1 MNRAIFLTKIQT
13 GETAGGT
20 IPSPKTR
27 SLGRVLVI
35 GCDEGLIEAAR
46 IAAAALDG
54 PPPVI
59 LRTQNEVL
67 RAVVTNLS
75 GFRHLILEDGEL
87 PIDQSLVDAMAE
99 ASPAAVISLLT
110 PEAALS
116 EGGAFLRGLLD
127 GTRVMAHDASR
138 ASRNSSRLQAG
149 LQGNSLLL
157 RYQPIIH
164 VRTRRLA
171 LVEALARWRSE
182 PVALTPVNFIPAM
195 EQMGL
200 SRPLAAAVTRIA
212 AWDMSRLPARLD
224 IPVSVNLPAPEL
236 DKRDVVA
243 WLGQQL
249 RRSRFPRRRLMIELT
264 ETAPVRDLSRMA
276 RTLRRLRA
284 AGHGVLMDDYLLDD
298 PRQRLLRLDFAGIK
312 LDRSLVLSLPKSAR
326 ARNQVLSMAR
336 RGLVMTAE
344 GVSSPALL
352 RALRV
357 LGVARAQGFLM
368 GRPLPVAALPAW
380 NQRWRSA
387 EGLAPPAKRQLP

>member
-1 MNRAIFLTKIQT
+1 M
-13 GETAGGT
+13 
-20 IPSPKTR
+20 
-27 SLGRVLVI
+27 LVI
-35 GCDEGLIEAAR
+35 ACDPTLIEAAR
-46 IAAAALDG
+46 TAATSLGA
-54 PPPVI
+54 PPPVV
-59 LRTQNEVL
+59 LNTEGAVL
-67 RAVVTNLS
+67 RAVVTSLS
-75 GFRHLILEDGEL
+75 GFAHLILEDGEL

-99 ASPAAVISLLT
+99 ASPQAVISLLT

-116 EGGAFLRGLLD
+116 EDGAFLRGLLS
-127 GTRVMAHDASR
+127 GTRHLAHDAKR
-138 ASRNSSRLQAG
+138 ASRNSNRLQAG

-164 VRTRRLA
+164 VRTRRLV

-212 AWDMSRLPARLD
+212 ARDMSRLPASLG

-243 WLGQQL
+243 WLGHQL
-249 RRSRFPRRRLMIELT
+249 GRTRFPRRRLMIELT

-276 RTLRRLRA
+276 RTLRRLKA

-312 LDRSLVLSLPKSAR
+312 LDRSLVQSLPRSAR
-326 ARNQVLSMAR
+326 ARNQVLRMAR

-344 GVSSPALL
+344 GVSTPALL

-380 NQRWRSA
+380 NRRWRSA
-387 EGLAPPAKRQLP
+387 EGLAPPARPQAPKAST

>member
-1 MNRAIFLTKIQT
+1 MLVLAHDAALIESTRAAL
-13 GETAGGT
+13 A
-20 IPSPKTR
+20 
-27 SLGRVLVI
+27 SLGAPAPVVLSSQ
-35 GCDEGLIEAAR
+35 
-46 IAAAALDG
+46 
-54 PPPVI
+54 
-59 LRTQNEVL
+59 TEVL
-67 RAVVTNLS
+67 RAVVISLS
-75 GFRHLILEDGEL
+75 GFAHLILEDGEL
-87 PIDQSLVDAMAE
+87 PMEQSLVDSMAE
-99 ASPAAVISLLT
+99 ASPSAIISLLT

-116 EGGAFLRGLLD
+116 EDGAFLRGLLD
-127 GTRVMAHDASR
+127 GTRLMAHDANR
-138 ASRNSSRLQAG
+138 ASRNSNRLQAG

-164 VRTRRLA
+164 VRTRRLIM
-171 LVEALARWRSE
+171 VEALARWRSE

-212 AWDMSRLPARLD
+212 ARDLSQLPGHLP

-249 RRSRFPRRRLMIELT
+249 QRTRFPRHRLMIELT

-276 RTLRRLRA
+276 RTLRRLKA
-284 AGHGVLMDDYLLDD
+284 AGHGVLLDDYLLDD

-312 LDRSLVLSLPKSAR
+312 LDRSLVQSLPRSGR
-326 ARNQVLSMAR
+326 ARNQVHSMAK

-344 GVSSPALL
+344 GISSPALFRTL
-352 RALRV
+352 RF
-357 LGVARAQGFLM
+357 LGVARAQSFLM

-380 NQRWRSA
+380 NNRWRGAQGRKASI
-387 EGLAPPAKRQLP
+387 

>member
-1 MNRAIFLTKIQT
+1 MTFF
-13 GETAGGT
+13 ETNQAGGGL
-20 IPSPKTR
+20 PSAPEPR
-27 SLGRVLVI
+27 SPGYVLVL
-35 GCDEGLIEAAR
+35 GCDDALIEAAR
-46 IAAAALDG
+46 AAVAHLGA
-54 PPPVI
+54 PPPLV
-59 LRTQNEVL
+59 LRTEREVL
-67 RAVVTNLS
+67 RAVVTSMS
-75 GFRHLILEDGEL
+75 GFAHLILEDGDL

-99 ASPAAVISLLT
+99 ASPSAVISLLT
-110 PEAALS
+110 PEAAVS
-116 EGGAFLRGLLD
+116 EEGAFLRGLLV
-127 GTRVMAHDASR
+127 GTRHIAHDAKR
-138 ASRNSSRLQAG
+138 ASRNSNRLQAG

-164 VRTRRLA
+164 VRTRRLV

-212 AWDMSRLPARLD
+212 AWDMSRLPGSLD
-224 IPVSVNLPAPEL
+224 IAVSVNLPAPEL

-249 RRSRFPRRRLMIELT
+249 HRARFPRRRLVIELT

-276 RTLRRLRA
+276 RTLRRLKA

-298 PRQRLLRLDFAGIK
+298 RRQRLLRLDFAGIK
-312 LDRSLVLSLPKSAR
+312 LDRSLVQSLPRSAR
-326 ARNQVLSMAR
+326 ARNQVLRMAR
-336 RGLVMTAE
+336 RGLNMTAE

-368 GRPLPVAALPAW
+368 SRPLPVAALPAW
-380 NQRWRSA
+380 NLRWRSA
-387 EGLAPPAKRQLP
+387 EGLAWPAKSQAPKAST

>member
-1 MNRAIFLTKIQT
+1 MLILAQD
-13 GETAGGT
+13 ETLILAAT
-20 IPSPKTR
+20 NAVAQ
-27 SLGRVLVI
+27 LG
-35 GCDEGLIEAAR
+35 
-46 IAAAALDG
+46 G
-54 PPPVI
+54 PPPTI
-59 LRTQNEVL
+59 LRSEAEVL
-67 RAVVTNLS
+67 AAVVESQS
-75 GFRHLILEDGEL
+75 GFAHLLLQEGEL
-87 PIDQSLVDAMAE
+87 PIEQSLVDALAE
-99 ASPAAVISLLT
+99 ASPAAMISPLT
-110 PEAALS
+110 AESALS
-116 EGGAFLRGLLD
+116 EDGAFLLGLLS
-127 GTRVMAHDASR
+127 GTRRVAHDANR

-149 LQGNSLLL
+149 LQGDNLLL

-164 VRTRRLA
+164 VHSRRLIM
-171 LVEALARWRSE
+171 VEALARWRSE

-212 AWDMSRLPARLD
+212 ARDLSRLPGHMP

-249 RRSRFPRRRLMIELT
+249 RRSRFPRHRLMIELT

-284 AGHGVLMDDYLLDD
+284 AGHGVLLDDLVLDD

-312 LDRSLVLSLPKSAR
+312 LDRSLVLSLPRSAR
-326 ARNQVLSMAR
+326 ARNQVHAMAK

-344 GVSSPALL
+344 GVSSPALFRTL
-352 RALRV
+352 RF

-380 NQRWRSA
+380 NNRWRGAQASKA
-387 EGLAPPAKRQLP
+387 ST

>member
-1 MNRAIFLTKIQT
+1 MTEDATTEMAREATSR
-13 GETAGGT
+13 
-20 IPSPKTR
+20 P
-27 SLGRVLVI
+27 LGRVLAI
-35 GCDEGLIEAAR
+35 ASDAAL
-46 IAAAALDG
+46 IAAVRRSVSALAG

-59 LRTQNEVL
+59 LRSHSEVL
-67 RAVVTNLS
+67 RAVVTSLS
-75 GFRHLILEDGEL
+75 GFAHLILQDGEL
-87 PIDQSLVDAMAE
+87 PVDQSLVDAMAE
-99 ASPAAVISLLT
+99 ASPQAVISLLT

-116 EGGAFLRGLLD
+116 EDGAFLRGLLA
-127 GTRVMAHDASR
+127 GTRHLAHDAKR
-138 ASRNSSRLQAG
+138 ASRNSNRLQAG

-157 RYQPIIH
+157 RYQPIIN
-164 VRTRRLA
+164 VRTRRLV

-212 AWDMSRLPARLD
+212 AWDMSRLPARIG

-276 RTLRRLRA
+276 RTLRRLKA

-312 LDRSLVLSLPKSAR
+312 LDRSLVQSLPRSAR
-326 ARNQVLSMAR
+326 ARNQVLRMAR

-344 GVSSPALL
+344 GVSTPALL
-352 RALRV
+352 RTLRV

-368 GRPLPVAALPAW
+368 GRPLPVVALPAW

-387 EGLAPPAKRQLP
+387 EGLARPQTPAAPKR

>member
-1 MNRAIFLTKIQT
+1 MTVF
-13 GETAGGT
+13 ETNQAGGGQT
-20 IPSPKTR
+20 PAPKPR
-27 SLGRVLVI
+27 APGPVLVLA
-35 GCDEGLIEAAR
+35 CDAALIHAAR
-46 IAAAALDG
+46 SAVAELGA
-54 PPPVI
+54 PPPVV
-59 LRTQNEVL
+59 LRTEREVL
-67 RAVVTNLS
+67 RAVVTSLS
-75 GFRHLILEDGEL
+75 GFAHLILEDGDL

-99 ASPAAVISLLT
+99 ASPAAVISLLS

-116 EGGAFLRGLLD
+116 EEGAFLRGLLG
-127 GTRVMAHDASR
+127 GTRHVAHDASR
-138 ASRNSSRLQAG
+138 ASRNSNRLQAG

-164 VRTRRLA
+164 VRTRRLV

-182 PVALTPVNFIPAM
+182 PVALTPVNFIPAI

-212 AWDMSRLPARLD
+212 AWDMSRLPARLGV
-224 IPVSVNLPAPEL
+224 PVSVNLPAPEL

-276 RTLRRLRA
+276 RTLRRLKA

-312 LDRSLVLSLPKSAR
+312 LDRSLVQSLPKSAR
-326 ARNQVLSMAR
+326 ARNQVHRMAQ

-352 RALRV
+352 RTLRF

-387 EGLAPPAKRQLP
+387 EGLARPQALRR

>member
-1 MNRAIFLTKIQT
+1 LAENKT
-13 GETAGGT
+13 GETAGGQNPPT
-20 IPSPKTR
+20 KAR
-27 SLGRVLVI
+27 SLGRVLI
-35 GCDEGLIEAAR
+35 IACDVTLIQAAEAAV
-46 IAAAALDG
+46 AALG
-54 PPPVI
+54 GTPPVI
-59 LRTQNEVL
+59 LRNQRDVL

-75 GFRHLILEDGEL
+75 GFRHLILEDGAL
-87 PIDQSLVDAMAE
+87 PMDQSLVDAMAE
-99 ASPAAVISLLT
+99 ASPSAVISLLT

-116 EGGAFLRGLLD
+116 EEGAFLRGLLD
-127 GTRVMAHDASR
+127 GSRVMAHDASR

-164 VRTRRLA
+164 VRSRRLA

-212 AWDMSRLPARLD
+212 AWDLSRMPGHLP

-276 RTLRRLRA
+276 RTLRRLKA
-284 AGHGVLMDDYLLDD
+284 AGHGVLMDDYVLDD

-312 LDRSLVLSLPKSAR
+312 LDRSLVQSLPKSAR
-326 ARNQVLSMAR
+326 ARNQVHRMAK

-352 RALRV
+352 RVLRF

-380 NQRWRSA
+380 NDRWRGTQASKA
-387 EGLAPPAKRQLP
+387 SI

>member
-1 MNRAIFLTKIQT
+1 L
-13 GETAGGT
+13 
-20 IPSPKTR
+20 PKAR
-27 SLGRVLVI
+27 SLGRVLVVACHDRLI
-35 GCDEGLIEAAR
+35 RAIETEVAGLGGAS
-46 IAAAALDG
+46 LT
-54 PPPVI
+54 V
-59 LRTQNEVL
+59 LRSQTEVL
-67 RAVVTNLS
+67 RAVVTSLS
-75 GFRHLILEDGEL
+75 GIRHLILEDGDL
-87 PIDQSLVDAMAE
+87 PMDQSLVDAIAE
-99 ASPAAVISLLT
+99 ASPSAVISLLT

-127 GTRVMAHDASR
+127 GSRVMAHDAKR
-138 ASRNSSRLQAG
+138 ASRNSNRLQAG

-171 LVEALARWRSE
+171 MVEALARWRSE

-212 AWDMSRLPARLD
+212 AWDLSRMPGHLP

-249 RRSRFPRRRLMIELT
+249 RRSRFPRQRLMIELT

-276 RTLRRLRA
+276 RTLRRLKA

-312 LDRSLVLSLPKSAR
+312 LDRSLVQSLPKSAR
-326 ARNQVLSMAR
+326 ARNQVHRMAK

-344 GVSSPALL
+344 GVSSPALFRIL
-352 RALRV
+352 RF

-368 GRPLPVAALPAW
+368 GRPLPVAALPSW
-380 NQRWRSA
+380 NNRWRGAQGHVIQASKA
-387 EGLAPPAKRQLP
+387 SI

>member
-1 MNRAIFLTKIQT
+1 MPD
-13 GETAGGT
+13 GS
-20 IPSPKTR
+20 IPARNAR
-27 SLGRVLVI
+27 SLGRVLI
-35 GCDEGLIEAAR
+35 IAHDETLIRAASAAVDGLG
-46 IAAAALDG
+46 G
-54 PPPVI
+54 PRPVI
-59 LRTQNEVL
+59 LRSQPEVL
-67 RAVVTNLS
+67 HAVVANLS

-116 EGGAFLRGLLD
+116 EEGAFLRGLLD
-127 GTRVMAHDASR
+127 GTRVMAHDSQR

-157 RYQPIIH
+157 RYQPIIN
-164 VRTRRLA
+164 VRSHRLA
-171 LVEALARWRSE
+171 MVEALARWRSE

-212 AWDMSRLPARLD
+212 AWDLSRLPGRLP

-264 ETAPVRDLSRMA
+264 ETAPVRDISRMA
-276 RTLRRLRA
+276 RTLRRLKA
-284 AGHGVLMDDYLLDD
+284 AGHGVLMDDYVLDD

-312 LDRSLVLSLPKSAR
+312 LDRSLVQSLPKSAR
-326 ARNQVLSMAR
+326 ARNQVHAMAR

-344 GVSSPALL
+344 GVSSPDLFRTL
-352 RALRV
+352 RF

-380 NQRWRSA
+380 NDRWRGAQGRKASI
-387 EGLAPPAKRQLP
+387 

>member
-1 MNRAIFLTKIQT
+1 MTFF
-13 GETAGGT
+13 ETNQAGGGL
-20 IPSPKTR
+20 PSAPKPR
-27 SLGRVLVI
+27 SPGYVLVL
-35 GCDEGLIEAAR
+35 GCDDALIEAAR
-46 IAAAALDG
+46 AAVADLGA
-54 PPPVI
+54 PPPLV
-59 LRTQNEVL
+59 LRTEREVL
-67 RAVVTNLS
+67 RAVVTSLS
-75 GFRHLILEDGEL
+75 GFAHLILEDGEL

-99 ASPAAVISLLT
+99 ASPSAVISLLT
-110 PEAALS
+110 PEAAVS
-116 EGGAFLRGLLD
+116 EEGAFLRGLLG
-127 GTRVMAHDASR
+127 GTRHIAHDTKR
-138 ASRNSSRLQAG
+138 ASRNSNRLQAG

-164 VRTRRLA
+164 VRTRRLV

-212 AWDMSRLPARLD
+212 AWDMSRLPGSLD
-224 IPVSVNLPAPEL
+224 ISVSVNLPAPEL

-249 RRSRFPRRRLMIELT
+249 HRARFPRRRLVIELT

-276 RTLRRLRA
+276 RTLRRLKA

-298 PRQRLLRLDFAGIK
+298 TRQRLLRLDFAGIK
-312 LDRSLVLSLPKSAR
+312 LDRSLVQSLPRSAR
-326 ARNQVLSMAR
+326 ARNQVLRMAR
-336 RGLVMTAE
+336 RGLNMTAE

-368 GRPLPVAALPAW
+368 SRPLPVAALPAW

-387 EGLAPPAKRQLP
+387 EGLAWPAKSQAPKAST

>member
-1 MNRAIFLTKIQT
+1 MTSAPNA
-13 GETAGGT
+13 
-20 IPSPKTR
+20 R

-35 GCDEGLIEAAR
+35 ACDEGLIGTA
-46 IAAAALDG
+46 IAAVAALQG
-54 PPPVI
+54 LPPVI
-59 LRTQNEVL
+59 LRSQAEVL
-67 RAVVTNLS
+67 RAVVTNLT

-87 PIDQSLVDAMAE
+87 PIDQSLVDALAE

-116 EGGAFLRGLLD
+116 EEGAFLRGLLD
-127 GTRVMAHDASR
+127 GTRVMAHDAMR

-164 VRTRRLA
+164 VRSRRLA

-200 SRPLAAAVTRIA
+200 SRPLAAAVARIA
-212 AWDMSRLPARLD
+212 AWDLSRLPGHMP

-249 RRSRFPRRRLMIELT
+249 RRSRFPRQRLMIELT

-276 RTLRRLRA
+276 RTLRRLKA

-312 LDRSLVLSLPKSAR
+312 LDRSLVQSLPKSAR
-326 ARNQVLSMAR
+326 ARNQVHSMAK

-344 GVSSPALL
+344 GVSSPALFRTL
-352 RALRV
+352 RF

-380 NQRWRSA
+380 NDRWRGTQASKA
-387 EGLAPPAKRQLP
+387 CM

>member
-1 MNRAIFLTKIQT
+1 MRSAPQ
-13 GETAGGT
+13 AR
-20 IPSPKTR
+20 SPA
-27 SLGRVLVI
+27 RVLVI
-35 GCDEGLIEAAR
+35 ACDPGLIEASRLAV
-46 IAAAALDG
+46 AALG
-54 PPPVI
+54 GHPPLV
-59 LRTQNEVL
+59 LSTEREVL
-67 RAVVTNLS
+67 RAVVTSVS
-75 GFRHLILEDGEL
+75 GFSHLILEDGEL
-87 PIDQSLVDAMAE
+87 PIEQSLVDAMAE

-116 EGGAFLRGLLD
+116 EDGAFLRGLLG
-127 GTRVMAHDASR
+127 GTRHLAHDANR
-138 ASRNSSRLQAG
+138 ASRNSNRLQAG

-164 VRTRRLA
+164 VRTRRLV

-212 AWDMSRLPARLD
+212 ARDMSRLPARLG

-243 WLGQQL
+243 WLGHQL
-249 RRSRFPRRRLMIELT
+249 SRTRFPRRRLMIELT

-276 RTLRRLRA
+276 RTLRRLKA

-312 LDRSLVLSLPKSAR
+312 LDRSLVQSLPKSAR
-326 ARNQVLSMAR
+326 ARNQVHRMAK
-336 RGLVMTAE
+336 RGLTMTAE
-344 GVSSPALL
+344 GVSTPALL
-352 RALRV
+352 RTLRF

-368 GRPLPVAALPAW
+368 GRPLPVVALPAW

-387 EGLAPPAKRQLP
+387 EGLAPPRKPQAPKPQAPKAST

>member
-1 MNRAIFLTKIQT
+1 MTEIKT

-20 IPSPKTR
+20 TPSPKGR
-27 SLGRVLVI
+27 SLGRVLMIACDPRLI
-35 GCDEGLIEAAR
+35 GTVRAAVAEFEA
-46 IAAAALDG
+46 

-59 LRTQNEVL
+59 LSTQAEVL

-75 GFRHLILEDGEL
+75 GFRHLILEDGDL

-116 EGGAFLRGLLD
+116 EEGAFLRGLLD
-127 GTRVMAHDASR
+127 GTRVMAHDARR
-138 ASRNSSRLQAG
+138 ATRNSTRLQAG

-164 VRTRRLA
+164 VRSKRLA

-212 AWDMSRLPARLD
+212 AWDLSRLPGHLP

-276 RTLRRLRA
+276 RTLRRLKA
-284 AGHGVLMDDYLLDD
+284 AGHGVLMDDYVLDD

-312 LDRSLVLSLPKSAR
+312 LDRSLVQTLPKSAR
-326 ARNQVLSMAR
+326 ARNQVHSMAK

-352 RALRV
+352 RTLRF

-380 NQRWRSA
+380 NDRWRGAQGSKA
-387 EGLAPPAKRQLP
+387 SI